1 MLCLT
6 VPTRC
11 VGTVRHNVR
20 RRRVCVRPADAQ
32 QPRLIHLRTL
42 VPRKSRTRR
51 GRRRGP
57 TPTTHNVASKSSY
70 PSNPVTG
77 VTCSTDLTMI
87 KASVEKVQGVSACK
101 TVKQGATTSF
111 EIKYNPRLSTEK
123 AINAAIEGTSS
134 CENPD
139 ERPYKIKRKKVK
151 QKS

>member
-1 MLCLT
+1 MVLLFCTAVATNIQAQSADTTIT
-6 VPTRC
+6 V
-11 VGTVRHNVR
+11 
-20 RRRVCVRPADAQ
+20 
-32 QPRLIHLRTL
+32 
-42 VPRKSRTRR
+42 K
-51 GRRRGP
+51 
-57 TPTTHNVASKSSY
+57 
-70 PSNPVTG
+70 VTG